1 MILKTNNTQQIILIN
16 MLIIIF
22 WHLIVLFAS
31 RNIKCKSF
39 FSPKKFIYIPKK
51 WEENGNFY
59 VKKLKIKKWKD
70 KLPQYVAKNGFS
82 KKNLRSLTKL
92 SPEYIERFI
101 LETCIAE
108 WNHVMCC
115 MYFIVS
121 FIINSSFYYGIIF
134 SLIPIVAN
142 VPFVF
147 IQRYNRIRLLK
158 LKHRS
163 KTNLTKEFSNLT

>member
-163 KTNLTKEFSNLT
+163 KINLTKEFSNPT

>member
-39 FSPKKFIYIPKK
+39 FSPKKFIYTPKK

-163 KTNLTKEFSNLT
+163 KINLTKEFSNLT